1 MLVIEERD
9 LGKLLEKKYQ
19 EGIAVGVELME
30 QKMLS
35 ACENG
40 SPVEL
45 PDGKAYFIKSDM
57 QNLHDIFSDL
67 ETDKD

>member
-40 SPVEL
+40 SPVEIL
-45 PDGKAYFIKSDM
+45 GRAFYVRSDL
-57 QNLHDIFSDL
+57 QHLHDVFAEL
-67 ETDKD
+67 EKDR